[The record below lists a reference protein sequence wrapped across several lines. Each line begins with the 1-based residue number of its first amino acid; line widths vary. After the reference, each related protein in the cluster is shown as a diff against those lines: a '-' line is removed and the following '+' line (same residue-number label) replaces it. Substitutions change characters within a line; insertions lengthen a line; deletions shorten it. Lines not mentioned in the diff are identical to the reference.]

1 MEVVEALLIKTA
13 NPATLTLIPPCGKGR
28 LAWVPKK
35 DNSIFSLSYVLKF
48 NLLPGDAVHGYGFFS
63 PAN

>member
-28 LAWVPKK
+28 LAWAPKK
-35 DNSIFSLSYVLKF
+35 ITLSF
-48 NLLPGDAVHGYGFFS
+48 P
-63 PAN
+63 